1 MKTVFKYVLQSTAND
16 IQMPAGAQVLHVT
29 EQNNMVCMWI
39 LVDES
44 APVETRRFLMVGT
57 GHREVPN
64 DATYCGTTHI
74 YTDRAILVL
83 HVFEAKLKKACQI
96 DKPLIHP
103 V

>member
-1 MKTVFKYVLQSTAND
+1 MKTVFKYVLQGTVND

-29 EQNNMVCMWI
+29 EQKDMVCIWA

-64 DATYCGTTHI
+64 DANYCGSAHI
-74 YTDRAILVL
+74 YTDRAVLVL
-83 HVFEAKLKKACQI
+83 HVFEAQLKKGLPDRQALAI
-96 DKPLIHP
+96 P